1 MKRNETSSERSPAM
15 TFTNIKLQIKA
26 AKATLGEKRIAFLKE
41 HGATYVINHN
51 HPDNSMCD
59 ERTHEYKTL
68 TGALK
73 AAYSNGWDRAELESH
88 YNDNGERRWCHEIYL
103 F

>member
-1 MKRNETSSERSPAM
+1 M
-15 TFTNIKLQIKA
+15 TFTDIKLQIKA
-26 AKATLGEKRIAFLKE
+26 AKATIGEDRIAFLKD

-51 HPDNSMCD
+51 DPVVPTMD
-59 ERTHEYKTL
+59 ERTHEYKTI

-73 AAYSNGWDRAELESH
+73 AAYSNGWSRAELES
-88 YNDNGERRWCHEIYL
+88 YYIEDGESRWCHEIYL